1 MKVFSAK
8 RISKTYGEK
17 DVFVDLDFHIQEKDK
32 IGIVGVNGTGKSSL
46 LRVIAGVEE
55 PDTGSFASPKDYTVG
70 YLAQVPELDDH
81 LTVLEIVF
89 QGKSSLMELVK
100 EYEEVLAKLDKNPK
114 NELYQQQLFDL
125 QRKMDAENAWDAV
138 TNAETILSKLGFA
151 NVNEKA
157 AYLSGGQRKR
167 AALAQ
172 VLVDTPDL
180 LLLDEPT
187 NHLDYGSIQ
196 WLEEYLRKYDKAF
209 VVVSHDR
216 YFLDRVTNRMAELH
230 DGNIYFYD
238 GNYQSYIEAKALREE
253 EEMLAEKKRRN
264 MYRRELEWIKRG
276 AKARSTKQK
285 ARIQR
290 FEQLEAK
297 LGGFSTGE
305 NPDITIGSSRL
316 GKKVFEFMNA
326 SKSFDHKTIMSEFNW
341 IVKPGDRIGI
351 VGENGSGKSTFL
363 NILAGETVLDT
374 GTLDIGPTVKT
385 AYYRQT
391 NEDMNGDQR
400 MIAYIQELGNEIET
414 SSGDVLSAAQM
425 LERFLFP
432 KHTHGT
438 LIRKL
443 SGGEKR
449 RLYLLRL
456 LMSKPNVL
464 LLDEPTNDLDTETLT
479 VLEDFIEEFRG
490 VVISVSHDRYFL
502 DKTAKEL
509 LVFHGNGRIDHY
521 YGSFTDYIEEK
532 KEQLAEVPV
541 DRKVESKK
549 EATLLASKK
558 KMTYK
563 EKKEWETIEKDIEQV
578 EEKLEVLQQELN
590 DTGSD
595 FERAQE
601 IMEKIQNES
610 ANLEHLIERWTYL
623 SELDN
628 ESF

>member
-70 YLAQVPELDDH
+70 YLAQVPELDDR

-479 VLEDFIEEFRG
+479 VLEDFIEEFPG

-610 ANLEHLIERWTYL
+610 ANLEHLIQRWTYL

>member
-70 YLAQVPELDDH
+70 YLAQVPELDDR

-138 TNAETILSKLGFA
+138 TNAETILSKLGFS

-305 NPDITIGSSRL
+305 NPDIMIGSSRL

>member
-70 YLAQVPELDDH
+70 YLAQVPELDDR

-253 EEMLAEKKRRN
+253 EMLAEKKRRN

-391 NEDMNGDQR
+391 NEDMNGDHR

-479 VLEDFIEEFRG
+479 VLEDFIEEFPG

-610 ANLEHLIERWTYL
+610 ANLEHLIQRWTYL